1 MRDQDKDLD
10 LPNFGP
16 AEREPEIKASG
27 NAPASEPKSAPPT
40 GGQSQSGSGGNRQPS
55 DPVQKSGSG
64 GNGLSFFIILLLAAS
79 VGGLAYWNYLQHE
92 QLLSLES
99 ERQGIDE
106 KVLELQQLLQVAE
119 SSAAQ
124 SGETLQ
130 SQVQKQASTAQQKFT
145 KLGSDTT
152 KLNAEVDKLNAEIA
166 KLWVVAHQRNTP
178 KIAALE
184 KQLKEA
190 KALTGTQA
198 KALKSLTTDLVKL
211 GKQVKS
217 AEAKGSD
224 AIKQVAAIKQSAAT
238 LSTEFQIL
246 SETIETDQLEQR
258 KKLSAFAEQIVAL
271 QGNQNSAVG
280 LERRVKINEQAVKAI
295 DGSRLMLN
303 KELLQIRQKLNNL
316 QLKIEQL

>member
-16 AEREPEIKASG
+16 AEREPEIKASV
-27 NAPASEPKSAPPT
+27 NAPAEPKSAPPT
-40 GGQSQSGSGGNRQPS
+40 GGQSQSGSGGNHQQP
-55 DPVQKSGSG
+55 DPIQKSGSG

-99 ERQGIDE
+99 ERQGMDE

-130 SQVQKQASTAQQKFT
+130 SQVQKQASTAQQEFT

-152 KLNAEVDKLNAEIA
+152 KLNAEVA

-184 KQLKEA
+184 KQLKATE
-190 KALTGTQA
+190 ALTGSQA
-198 KALKSLTTDLVKL
+198 KSLKSLATDLVKL

-224 AIKQVAAIKQSAAT
+224 AVRQVATIKQSAAT
-238 LSTEFQIL
+238 LSTEFQVL

-271 QGNQNSAVG
+271 QGNQNSAAG

>member
-152 KLNAEVDKLNAEIA
+152 KLNAEIA

-217 AEAKGSD
+217 VEAKGSD

>member
-16 AEREPEIKASG
+16 AEREPEIKVSG
-27 NAPASEPKSAPPT
+27 NAPASESKPEPPT
-40 GGQSQSGSGGNRQPS
+40 GGQPQSGNGGNRQQS
-55 DPVQKSGSG
+55 DSIQKSGSG

-99 ERQGIDE
+99 ERQGMDE

-130 SQVQKQASTAQQKFT
+130 SQVQKQASTAQQEFT

-152 KLNAEVDKLNAEIA
+152 KLNAEVA

-184 KQLKEA
+184 KQLKVTE
-190 KALTGTQA
+190 ALTGTQA
-198 KALKSLTTDLVKL
+198 KSLKSLTADLVKL

-224 AIKQVAAIKQSAAT
+224 AVRQVAVIKQSAAT
-238 LSTEFQIL
+238 LSTEFQVL